1 MLTNLYIV
9 DHVNYG
15 DLVDYID
22 CAKIMAMWTLLDLL
36 AIDHVNYIDYISF
49 NSIAPPIAYADNIN
63 YFNHFHNENHVD
75 HTDHVCLPC

>member
-49 NSIAPPIAYADNIN
+49 GSIAPPIAYADNIN
-63 YFNHFHNENHVD
+63 YCQAQFKFSTSSV
-75 HTDHVCLPC
+75 